1 MGTRSAAV
9 RLALIAAHVV
19 CGPAVGV
26 AVAQD
31 KPPAPAA
38 PPRAPAKVTDPK
50 LLPDPPLSAEA
61 QKKHDEEVKALVKQ
75 LRAEKNKEMV
85 ELQIGNLGKA
95 ASRAARDAL
104 IEYCRGNKNQEYL
117 DHAFKA
123 LARIGGTTVL
133 EYLTGKEALRC
144 DDFLTNVSA
153 ATALGESKDARAI
166 PHLIEIVQGKSPKIE
181 VQGACL
187 IALGKC
193 GGTKSKEAADAILP
207 FCSAKQ
213 DTVRA
218 NALEAYGYT
227 GSKDAVGL
235 LAEHLATEKNTRC
248 RGAAATGLGWTKQ
261 KDAIPPLQA
270 AANGDDAQTVRE
282 CAMNALKELS
292 ALR

>member
-1 MGTRSAAV
+1 MGTRIVAV
-9 RLALIAAHVV
+9 RLALIAACVA
-19 CGPAVGV
+19 CGTAAGV
-26 AVAQD
+26 AAADD

-38 PPRAPAKVTDPK
+38 PPRTPPKITDPK
-50 LLPDPPLSAEA
+50 LLPDPVLSAEA

-75 LRAEKNKEMV
+75 LRSEKNKEMV
-85 ELQIGNLGKA
+85 ELQIGNLGKQGT
-95 ASRAARDAL
+95 RATRDAL
-104 IEYCRGNKNQEYL
+104 IEYCQGNKNQEYL

-123 LARIGGTTVL
+123 LAVIGGTTVL

-144 DDFLTNVSA
+144 DDFMTNVSA

-166 PHLIEIVQGKSPKIE
+166 PHLIEILDGKSPKIE

-193 GGTKSKEAADAILP
+193 GGTKSKEAADAILAR
-207 FCSAKQ
+207 CTAKQ

-227 GSKDAVGL
+227 GAKDAVPF

-248 RGAAATGLGWTKQ
+248 RGAAATGLGWTKS
-261 KDAIPPLQA
+261 KDAIPFLQT
-270 AANGDDAQTVRE
+270 AANGDDSQTVRE
-282 CAMNALKELS
+282 CAMNALKALS